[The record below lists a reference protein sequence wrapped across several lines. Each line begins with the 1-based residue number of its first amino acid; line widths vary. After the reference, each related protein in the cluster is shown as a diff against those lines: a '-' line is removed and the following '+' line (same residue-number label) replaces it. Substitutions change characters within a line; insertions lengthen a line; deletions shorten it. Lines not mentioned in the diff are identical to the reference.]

1 MRVVRIAITQ
11 AVCTIVTLITP
22 LVSNPSKVRHSRI
35 RSAWRCNVGS
45 GLSCIGPAVAA

>member
-22 LVSNPSKVRHSRI
+22 LVSNPSGKTQPYSKRM
-35 RSAWRCNVGS
+35 
-45 GLSCIGPAVAA
+45 AV